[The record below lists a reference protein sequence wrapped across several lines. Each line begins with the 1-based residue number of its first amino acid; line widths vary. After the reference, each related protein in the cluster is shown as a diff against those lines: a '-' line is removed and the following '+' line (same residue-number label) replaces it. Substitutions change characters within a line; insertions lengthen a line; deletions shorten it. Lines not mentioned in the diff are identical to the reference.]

1 METLSLIPPSSSSFK
16 KDVMGKLEAL
26 GAPVSVSCLRHTS
39 FRRHLPVLQGTLHHP
54 FRLSPGSPPA
64 GDLL

>member
-26 GAPVSVSCLRHTS
+26 GAPVSVSYLWHTS
-39 FRRHLPVLQGTLHHP
+39 FRRRLPVPFP